1 MSAQTDAGPASRAD
15 EVVVTP
21 TMMANGEQLPSDDDG
36 LVVQEL
42 PSDDCCD
49 DGGDWISHQA
59 TAALTPAKA
68 PKRNKRRLEHMRGD
82 QPCDVIPGPSAGGPM
97 G

>member
-1 MSAQTDAGPASRAD
+1 MSAQTDAGPARRAD

-49 DGGDWISHQA
+49 DPGVNV
-59 TAALTPAKA
+59 AASRKKNEQFALVT
-68 PKRNKRRLEHMRGD
+68 
-82 QPCDVIPGPSAGGPM
+82 I
-97 G
+97 